1 MFVSVHRL
9 YKSTRSLIFTMKV
22 DPKKRMSAVEYF
34 GFLEDFE
41 SEEIG
46 VTLKTSIFMRGL

>member
-1 MFVSVHRL
+1 MCVHRF
-9 YKSTRSLIFTMKV
+9 YKSMRSLIFTMKV

-41 SEEIG
+41 SEEFG

>member
-9 YKSTRSLIFTMKV
+9 YKSMRSLIFMMKF
-22 DPKKRMSAVEYF
+22 DPEKCVSSPEDF
-34 GFLEDFE
+34 GSTEDFE

-46 VTLKTSIFMRGL
+46 VTLKTCILIRGL